1 MNKILYQRSLVK
13 AIKSLPHDVPKIVI
27 IDTVDDF
34 SRYYTTHELFELLQ
48 KQFEGLKRWT
58 CTSLLVM
65 SPHSHLILQEGVDEV
80 KKHFDNVLIL
90 SGDDKDASIL
100 IEKLYHGTPS
110 KHVVRL

>member
-1 MNKILYQRSLVK
+1 
-13 AIKSLPHDVPKIVI
+13 
-27 IDTVDDF
+27 
-34 SRYYTTHELFELLQ
+34 
-48 KQFEGLKRWT
+48 
-58 CTSLLVM
+58 VM
-65 SPHSHLILQEGVDEV
+65 GPHSHLILQEGVDEV